1 MSFASGTVT
10 PPFFVFEP
18 GFPVII
24 PLLGF
29 IFLVG

>member
-18 GFPVII
+18 GFPVTITILGII
-24 PLLGF
+24 F
-29 IFLVG
+29 MVG